1 MTSHFARLGTSNTP
15 KLKYCDGQERSY
27 CNLTISIVDCQ
38 SIQIPNPT
46 PQHPACIQTDPN
58 KPIYIPTLSK
68 YNTYLSKPTPTSI
81 NTNTSNSI
89 QLLSTITRPYHPTM
103 MASASIVL
111 VNAARRSSTMAR
123 QALVRTP
130 FSSSRAMPAAA
141 RWMSTYYTPGAILH
155 AVVIYFIVLWSARL
169 GTNHR

>member
-68 YNTYLSKPTPTSI
+68 YNTYLSKPTPTS
-81 NTNTSNSI
+81 TPTRPTASNYYLRLPDHTTRPWWLLRPSSSSTPPGAPPPWPARRWFEHPSLHPVRCRQQHDGWARI
-89 QLLSTITRPYHPTM
+89 THQVRFYMLLSYI
-103 MASASIVL
+103 S
-111 VNAARRSSTMAR
+111 
-123 QALVRTP
+123 
-130 FSSSRAMPAAA
+130 
-141 RWMSTYYTPGAILH
+141 
-155 AVVIYFIVLWSARL
+155 
-169 GTNHR
+169 